1 VTTAQT
7 PFGASSTQVR
17 VAKASERRTMQATAR
32 RAQLNRKSVIALLSV
47 IAIQGLCAFQFGDRY
62 GLNSM
67 PFAEVQALVSDLAK
81 AQKMAKQGNVE
92 LLAGETMPGRA
103 VSLRGEVTD
112 ANCYLGSHTHA
123 YDHAFCAKLCAA
135 AGSPLLFISDQ
146 GGQVYLVL
154 TERNA
159 VRLPEEVLDRIG
171 VPGVVVKGKAFEA
184 EGLRALA
191 VEGFA
196 Q

>member
-1 VTTAQT
+1 
-7 PFGASSTQVR
+7 
-17 VAKASERRTMQATAR
+17 MQATPR
-32 RAQLNRKSVIALLSV
+32 RAQPNRKSAMALLSG
-47 IAIQGLCAFQFGDRY
+47 IAALALCAFQFGDRN
-62 GLNSM
+62 GLNNM
-67 PFAEVQALVSDLAK
+67 PFAQVQALVSDLAK

-92 LLAGETMPGRA
+92 LLAGETTPGRA

-135 AGSPLLFISDQ
+135 AGSPLLFVSDQ

-159 VRLPEEVLDRIG
+159 VRLPDEVLDRIG
-171 VPGVVVKGKAFEA
+171 VPGVVVKGKAFEGD
-184 EGLRALA
+184 GLRALA

>member
-1 VTTAQT
+1 MV
-7 PFGASSTQVR
+7 
-17 VAKASERRTMQATAR
+17 
-32 RAQLNRKSVIALLSV
+32 LLSA
-47 IAIQGLCAFQFGDRY
+47 IATLGLRAFQFGDRY
-62 GLNSM
+62 DLNNM
-67 PFAEVQALVSDLAK
+67 PFAQVQALVSDLAK

-92 LLAGETMPGRA
+92 LLAGETMPGSA
-103 VSLRGEVTD
+103 MSLRGEVTD

-154 TERNA
+154 TERNGL
-159 VRLPEEVLDRIG
+159 RLPEEVLDRIG
-171 VPGVVVKGKAFEA
+171 VPGVMVKGKTFEA

>member
-1 VTTAQT
+1 
-7 PFGASSTQVR
+7 
-17 VAKASERRTMQATAR
+17 MQATPR
-32 RAQLNRKSVIALLSV
+32 RAHLNRKLAIALLSA
-47 IAIQGLCAFQFGDRY
+47 IAALALCAFQFGDRY

-67 PFAEVQALVSDLAK
+67 PFAQVRDLVSDLAK

-92 LLAGETMPGRA
+92 LLAGETILGRA

-135 AGSPLLFISDQ
+135 AGSPLLFVSDQ

-154 TERNA
+154 SERNGI
-159 VRLPEEVLDRIG
+159 RFPEEVLDRVG
-171 VPGVVVKGKAFEA
+171 VPGVVIKGKAFEA
-184 EGLRALA
+184 DGLRALA

>member
-1 VTTAQT
+1 
-7 PFGASSTQVR
+7 
-17 VAKASERRTMQATAR
+17 MQATAR
-32 RAQLNRKSVIALLSV
+32 KGQPNRKSAMALLS
-47 IAIQGLCAFQFGDRY
+47 ATAALALCAFQFGDRY
-62 GLNSM
+62 DLNNM
-67 PFAEVQALVSDLAK
+67 PFAQVQVLVSDLAK
-81 AQKMAKQGNVE
+81 AKKMAKQGNVE
-92 LLAGETMPGRA
+92 LLAGETVPGRA

-135 AGSPLLFISDQ
+135 AGSPLLFVSDQ

-159 VRLPEEVLDRIG
+159 VRLPDEVLDRIG

>member
-1 VTTAQT
+1 
-7 PFGASSTQVR
+7 
-17 VAKASERRTMQATAR
+17 
-32 RAQLNRKSVIALLSV
+32 
-47 IAIQGLCAFQFGDRY
+47 
-62 GLNSM
+62 M
-67 PFAEVQALVSDLAK
+67 PFAQVQALVSDLAK
-81 AQKMAKQGNVE
+81 AQTMAKQGNVE

-103 VSLRGEVTD
+103 ESLRGEVTD
-112 ANCYLGSHTHA
+112 ANCYLAGHTHA

-154 TERNA
+154 TERNG
-159 VRLPEEVLDRIG
+159 VRLPEEVLDRVG
-171 VPGVVVKGKAFEA
+171 VPGVMVRGKVFEA

>member
-1 VTTAQT
+1 MA
-7 PFGASSTQVR
+7 FLSA
-17 VAKASERRTMQATAR
+17 
-32 RAQLNRKSVIALLSV
+32 IAAL
-47 IAIQGLCAFQFGDRY
+47 GLCAFQFGDRY
-62 GLNSM
+62 GLNNM
-67 PFAEVQALVSDLAK
+67 PFARVQPLVSDLAK

-92 LLAGETMPGRA
+92 LLAGETTPGRP

-135 AGSPLLFISDQ
+135 AGSPLLFVSDQ

-171 VPGVVVKGKAFEA
+171 VPGILIKGKAFEA
-184 EGLRALA
+184 DGLRALA
-191 VEGFA
+191 VEGFGP
-196 Q
+196 

>member
-1 VTTAQT
+1 M
-7 PFGASSTQVR
+7 R
-17 VAKASERRTMQATAR
+17 ATAR
-32 RAQLNRKSVIALLSV
+32 RAHLNRKSAMALLSA
-47 IAIQGLCAFQFGDRY
+47 IATLGLCAFQFGDRY

-67 PFAEVQALVSDLAK
+67 PFAQVQALVSDLAK

-154 TERNA
+154 TERNG

-171 VPGVVVKGKAFEA
+171 VPGVVVRGKAFEA
-184 EGLRALA
+184 DGLRALA

-196 Q
+196 QQIPRE

>member
-1 VTTAQT
+1 
-7 PFGASSTQVR
+7 
-17 VAKASERRTMQATAR
+17 MQAIPR
-32 RAQLNRKSVIALLSV
+32 RAQLNRKSVIALVSATAAL
-47 IAIQGLCAFQFGDRY
+47 GLCAFQFGDRY
-62 GLNSM
+62 GLNNM
-67 PFAEVQALVSDLAK
+67 PFAQVRDLVSDLAK
-81 AQKMAKQGNVE
+81 ARKMARQGNVE

-135 AGSPLLFISDQ
+135 AGSPFLFISDQ

-154 TERNA
+154 TEGNA
-159 VRLPEEVLDRIG
+159 VRLPDEVLDRIG
-171 VPGVVVKGKAFEA
+171 VPGVMVQGKTFEA
-184 EGLRALA
+184 EGVRALA

-196 Q
+196 P

>member
-1 VTTAQT
+1 
-7 PFGASSTQVR
+7 
-17 VAKASERRTMQATAR
+17 MQATAR
-32 RAQLNRKSVIALLSV
+32 KGQPNRKSAMALLS
-47 IAIQGLCAFQFGDRY
+47 ATAALALCAFQFGDRY
-62 GLNSM
+62 DLNNM
-67 PFAEVQALVSDLAK
+67 PFAQVQVLVSDLAK
-81 AQKMAKQGNVE
+81 AKKMAKQGNVE
-92 LLAGETMPGRA
+92 LLAGETTPGRA

-112 ANCYLGSHTHA
+112 VNCYLGSHTHA

-135 AGSPLLFISDQ
+135 AGSPLLFVPDQ

-154 TERNA
+154 TERNG